1 MNNQSVKNPVAEIN
15 YWIDLADKELNC
27 FTAKDRVFQLFHGL
41 YQAGM
46 LKWYFLEDKKG
57 IIVYCITDD
66 FRGGLTVNELFM
78 YIKPKWRGNIRLFKE
93 LINHLEEVAKEQRI
107 KTVRIAKENVPVNV
121 IKEILAHSDVKT
133 TMRYVHC
140 TQGAKLEAL
149 SKLNSYN

>member
-27 FTAKDRVFQLFHGL
+27 FTAKDRVFQLFHTL
-41 YQAGM
+41 YQNGV
-46 LKWYFLEDKKG
+46 LKWHFLEDKKG

-93 LINHLEEVAKEQRI
+93 LVNHLETVAKEQNI
-107 KTVRIAKENVPVNV
+107 KTVRIASNIGYSDSQVLK
-121 IKEILAHSDVKT
+121 ILQHWGYEPDVVVKR
-133 TMRYVHC
+133 M
-140 TQGAKLEAL
+140 E
-149 SKLNSYN
+149 